1 MQTWS
6 KRTNT
11 VISDSAG
18 APGAGRVPH
27 PAGSVTAGVPGPE
40 LTGEAV
46 SATPGRAGAAQKPGG
61 CRWGQGG
68 AGPATGPLSWRVGS
82 QIQTLSFKKNKIP
95 LLDPRNSLF
104 KWSASGAFLPSPA
117 ETSSRAPGQHVQPRL
132 HHAPAA
138 TSSQA
143 AEAPWTNRHF
153 SSFFLILLMSVV
165 SPEPPPTPRPALAE
179 RCRGTGGRA
188 GGRGAVQGPAASA

>member
-1 MQTWS
+1 MVSRSASTHRGAPACAPLFGGPALTQELTAEVDRLQTWS
-6 KRTNT
+6 KRRNT

-46 SATPGRAGAAQKPGG
+46 PATPGRAGAAQKPGG

-68 AGPATGPLSWRVGS
+68 AGPAAGPLSWRVGP

-104 KWSASGAFLPSPA
+104 KWSFRCFPPVSRRNVL
-117 ETSSRAPGQHVQPRL
+117 SS
-132 HHAPAA
+132 
-138 TSSQA
+138 
-143 AEAPWTNRHF
+143 
-153 SSFFLILLMSVV
+153 
-165 SPEPPPTPRPALAE
+165 PRPA
-179 RCRGTGGRA
+179 R
-188 GGRGAVQGPAASA
+188 PAASPSRAGSDFLPGS